1 MSYASGEALILTRL
15 QTLSNFNDNN
25 TSRGKWAVLNSGNS
39 SVYGIL
45 REGMSEHPQGTG
57 KHFFE
62 KHKTIIEVWQ
72 RYKDDG
78 TTRTDLQAR
87 VEEVKAEFYARR
99 LLGSANSTIQDSKP
113 ARTGEPAEMWK
124 EGGNGPAWM
133 MQEVTI
139 EWTEE
144 VSVTFAE

>member
-25 TSRGKWAVLNSGNS
+25 TSRGNWRILNTGRS

-45 REGMSEHPQGTG
+45 REGASEHPQGTG
-57 KHFFE
+57 KLFFE
-62 KHKTIIEVWQ
+62 KHLTVIEVWQ
-72 RYKDDG
+72 RYTDDG
-78 TTRTDLQAR
+78 DTRTNLQAR
-87 VEEVKAEFYARR
+87 AEEVKAEFYARR

-113 ARTGEPAEMWK
+113 VRTSEPAEMWK